1 MTELD
6 RIKLLVSYLVKKGIA
21 ANQRE
26 FGKLMGYSSESS
38 FSQILNGKVPLPKK
52 FISKLRSIEPDI
64 NMRWVTT
71 GEGNILLSDEPHIN
85 NIRSVGEVTHNGVA
99 TLGDRSPV
107 IKDVRIDIEDVTNDA
122 EIDAAPN
129 DLLKYQKEIKRLGNA
144 LVDAKIEISRLEGR
158 IEEKENFIKLLMD
171 KR

>member
-1 MTELD
+1 M
-6 RIKLLVSYLVKKGIA
+6 KLLVSYLVKKGVA

-64 NMRWVTT
+64 NVHWVKT
-71 GEGNILLSDEPHIN
+71 GEGNFLLSEGPHLN
-85 NIRSVGEVTHNGVA
+85 NIRSVGEVAHDGVA

-107 IKDVRIDIEDVTNDA
+107 IKDVKIDIEDDITSDT
-122 EIDAAPN
+122 EIDAVPD
-129 DLLKYQKEIKRLGNA
+129 DLLKCQREIKRLNKA
-144 LVDAKIEISRLEGR
+144 LVDAKIEISHLKGR
-158 IEEKENFIKLLMD
+158 IEEKENFIKMLMD
-171 KR
+171 RR